1 MKRLVRAALVVV
13 LFCGLTGCAAAA
25 LLTATD
31 LVVELGP
38 ASGQL
43 PPVQRASLAAYL
55 LMSARSLDS
64 PAGDPESSLELHVP
78 EGAAAQSV
86 IDELVEA
93 GVVDNGLLLRNY
105 MEYRGLDLG
114 VQAGSYQVSG
124 SMTVRQLAATLQQAR
139 PPEIVLTVVE
149 GWRLEQIAEE
159 VGRAGLPYG
168 ATEFL
173 QAANSIPPDHPL
185 APELPGGA
193 SLEGFLFPDTY
204 RLETTGTARDL
215 VDSMLETFQLRV
227 PGDQLQ
233 AFHTQGLLL
242 YEAVTM
248 ASIVEREAI
257 LADERPLIAAVFL
270 RRLRTGLPLE
280 SDPTV
285 QYALGQ
291 QPSGDWWKSPLTLV
305 DLEIASPYNTYHN
318 TGLPP
323 GPIANPGLASL
334 LAVAAPAETTFLYF
348 RATCDGSGRHS
359 FAETFEQHL
368 ANACP

>member
-1 MKRLVRAALVVV
+1 LVA
-13 LFCGLTGCAAAA
+13 
-25 LLTATD
+25 
-31 LVVELGP
+31 ELGP
-38 ASGQL
+38 AADEL
-43 PPVQRASLAAYL
+43 PPVQRAPLAAYL
-55 LMSARSLDS
+55 LLSAQALDS
-64 PAGDPESSLELHVP
+64 PAGNPETSLELHVP
-78 EGAAAQSV
+78 EGSSAQSV

-105 MEYRGLDLG
+105 MQYRGLDLG

-204 RLETTGTARDL
+204 RLETTGTAQDL
-215 VDSMLETFQLRV
+215 IDSMLETFQLRV

-233 AFHTQGLLL
+233 AFHAQGLLL

-323 GPIANPGLASL
+323 GPIANPGLAAIN
-334 LAVAAPAETTFLYF
+334 AVLETPDTAYLYYIADSSGKSHFAADLESHQRNIAKYLN
-348 RATCDGSGRHS
+348 R
-359 FAETFEQHL
+359 
-368 ANACP
+368 

>member
-1 MKRLVRAALVVV
+1 VV
-13 LFCGLTGCAAAA
+13 LVCGLTGCVAAA
-25 LLTATD
+25 LLTSAE
-31 LVVELGP
+31 LVAELGP
-38 ASGQL
+38 AADEL
-43 PPVQRASLAAYL
+43 PPVQRAPLAAYL
-55 LMSARSLDS
+55 LLSAQALDS
-64 PAGDPESSLELHVP
+64 PAGNPETSLELHVP
-78 EGAAAQSV
+78 EGSSAQSV

-105 MEYRGLDLG
+105 MQYRGLDLG

-204 RLETTGTARDL
+204 RLETTGTAQDL
-215 VDSMLETFQLRV
+215 IDSMLETFQLRV

-233 AFHTQGLLL
+233 AFHAQGLLL